1 MAKPGSNS
9 ALQRKMDASRDS
21 AASNGRSA
29 AAALRIAIARA
40 ADDLFDLAL
49 SVIGLSQARLP
60 QDELDPHLPDDR
72 LLILLDGPQGQ
83 LGVAALDRA
92 FLVALIQQQTMGRL
106 TGAAPDERPFTATD
120 AALAAPLI
128 DATIARAAEM
138 ADRPLDAR
146 CLSGYRFGARAE
158 SARAVKLA
166 LDAQPF
172 RLFELTL
179 EFDGGPQQ
187 GLLALMLPEPKEV
200 ATVESDDLADKSRPR
215 LGQAVELA
223 RAELTA
229 VICTVKM
236 TLSDLSRMKPGD
248 VLPLVQEHLDRT
260 ELVTI
265 AGQRVAAGRLGQ
277 INGLRALR
285 LNETNLRMADTT
297 SERRVFA
304 ADIGAQPAFKH
315 DPDIPDSELAP
326 VADPKKTQA
335 PAASRV
341 DFPVEDDTEEAFAS
355 MTPEE
360 AVQEISTLAGLSLD
374 DMEDDNL
381 PMTID

>member
-1 MAKPGSNS
+1 MAKPGSSS

-29 AAALRIAIARA
+29 AAALRVAIARA
-40 ADDLFDLAL
+40 ADDLFSLPL

-60 QDELDPHLPDDR
+60 QDELDPYLPDDR

-92 FLVALIQQQTMGRL
+92 FLVSLIQQQTMGCL

-138 ADRPLDAR
+138 ADRPLDIR

-158 SARAVKLA
+158 SARAAKLV
-166 LDAQPF
+166 LDTQPF

-179 EFDGGPQQ
+179 EFGGGPQQ
-187 GLLALMLPEPKEV
+187 GSVALMLPEPKEIAAAEDGV
-200 ATVESDDLADKSRPR
+200 PPDMSRPR
-215 LGQAVELA
+215 LGQAVEMA

-236 TLSDLSRMKPGD
+236 SLSDLSRMKPGD
-248 VLPLVQEHLDRT
+248 ILPLVQEHLDRT

-265 AGQRVAAGRLGQ
+265 AGHGVAAGRLGQ

-285 LNETNLRMADTT
+285 LNETGLRQASTP
-297 SERRVFA
+297 EPKAFA
-304 ADIGAQPAFKH
+304 ADIGAQPSFKN
-315 DPDIPDSELAP
+315 DPDILDGELAP
-326 VADPKKTQA
+326 VAEPAKAQA
-335 PAASRV
+335 PAGSLD
-341 DFPVEDDTEEAFAS
+341 DFPVEHDTDDALAG
-355 MTPEE
+355 MTPDE
-360 AVQEISTLAGLSLD
+360 AAQEISTLAGLSRDEMEYD
-374 DMEDDNL
+374 DL
-381 PMTID
+381 PLTID